1 MRRETVVNMRRIR
14 KSKFPRPPEG
24 FTLVELLVVIT
35 IIGILI
41 ALLLPAVQAAREA
54 ARRTQCSNNFKQTA
68 LALYNYEQQHNC
80 FPPGGLLRD
89 PSWVSNAA
97 CGPYPPSPPDP
108 PVINLPGWAGQIL
121 PFLEQENVWDQLDCN
136 KYNYS
141 LPNYNVAKTEIK
153 AYLCPSDPDNTEL
166 VEMTFVVPPPQGYAA
181 QTNIAAVAD
190 SRDGLATT

>member
-97 CGPYPPSPPDP
+97 CGPYPPVRP
-108 PVINLPGWAGQIL
+108 IL
-121 PFLEQENVWDQLDCN
+121 PLSIFPAGPDRFCLSSN
-136 KYNYS
+136 K
-141 LPNYNVAKTEIK
+141 K
-153 AYLCPSDPDNTEL
+153 ASGINSTATSIIIVFPITTSPRPKSRP
-166 VEMTFVVPPPQGYAA
+166 TFA
-181 QTNIAAVAD
+181 QAIPTTRSS
-190 SRDGLATT
+190 SR